1 MLSSASTA
9 ITLPYRRES
18 GTAVEITGLRK
29 QFGDEMV
36 VNVDRLRARSG
47 DVVGVV
53 GRGKTTVLAMLAGVL
68 PPDEGAIRV
77 FGLDVW
83 QDWSRATAPMASTP
97 LDGARPCERA
107 TLRTM
112 ATGTGLLRGMS
123 ATEVARATRESLKRV
138 GLAGAA
144 DEMIGVCSPGTRS
157 RLFLACA
164 LLTRPRLL
172 VLDEPFRGADAGS
185 TRILQVVLT
194 EFAAAGGTVVLS
206 GECPRG
212 LCDEVWAL
220 DAY

>member
-18 GTAVEITGLRK
+18 GTAVEITGLCK

-36 VNVDRLRARSG
+36 VNVDRLRARCG

-68 PPDEGAIRV
+68 PPDEGTIRV

-83 QDWSRATAPMASTP
+83 QDWSRATAPIACTP
-97 LDGARPCERA
+97 LDGAVPCERTTVGA
-107 TLRTM
+107 M
-112 ATGTGLLRGMS
+112 VAGTGLLRGMS
-123 ATEVARATRESLKRV
+123 AAEVSLATLETLGRV

-144 DEMIGVCSPGTRS
+144 GEMIGVCAPGTRS

-164 LLTRPRLL
+164 LLARPRLL
-172 VLDEPFRGADAGS
+172 VLDEPFRGADADS

-212 LCDEVWAL
+212 LCDDVWAL
-220 DAY
+220 DAH